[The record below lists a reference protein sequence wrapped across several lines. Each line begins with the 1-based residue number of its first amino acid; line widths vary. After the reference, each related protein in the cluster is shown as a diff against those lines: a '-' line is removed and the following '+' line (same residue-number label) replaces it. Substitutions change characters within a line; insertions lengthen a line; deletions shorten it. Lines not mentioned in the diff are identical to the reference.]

1 MTKPN
6 GRYLIALAGLLWFGG
21 CGPKAVNEPP
31 PQTPAAVTPADAGLP
46 AAPLARKGV
55 IVPSDVK
62 MQSAPLEAVPAGTS
76 SGPSPGPAGN

>member
-1 MTKPN
+1 MTKPT
-6 GRYLIALAGLLWFGG
+6 GRYLIALASLFWLAA

-31 PQTPAAVTPADAGLP
+31 PQVPAAVTPADAGLP

-62 MQSAPLEAVPAGTS
+62 MQSAPLEAAPAGPP
-76 SGPSPGPAGN
+76 SGPSAGPGGN